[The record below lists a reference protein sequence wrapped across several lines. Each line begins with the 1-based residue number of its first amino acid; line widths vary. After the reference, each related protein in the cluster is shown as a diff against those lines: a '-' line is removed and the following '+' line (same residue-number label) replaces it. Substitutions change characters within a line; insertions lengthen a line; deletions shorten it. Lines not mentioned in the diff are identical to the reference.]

1 MTRLPEF
8 PRQQKRINHIAVA
21 LISSLIVGSTLF
33 NPIHPLLVVG
43 VALLPICFLIA
54 VNSLFYLCLGFVVF
68 SFFRIHEVFPVLMP
82 LRIPILLAL
91 PTLGL
96 LCWQTMC
103 VKTLKVYWTRDL
115 TAFAVFF
122 ALVTIGLFLSM
133 SKGLAFSYYTST
145 YSKIGIM
152 VLAISWIMKKP
163 EDFALAARIFVIAGM
178 IVAAVAVSRKM
189 QGLGLVEGSRVTI
202 GRDYGSVLGD
212 PNDLALVLGFPL
224 SFATALAIFRP
235 TLFDRLLGAI
245 GTLLICWGIIAT
257 QSRGGLLGIVTVMG
271 IAGNRVIKNKVI
283 LAGIGAVGLAGLM
296 VMAGINDR
304 KSGGAAEAGIDES
317 AMGRIYAWQ
326 AAWRMA
332 VQRPLNGVGLDNFV
346 DNYFFFSSHWDG
358 MNHAVHSTWLGVLA
372 ETGFPGFISFV
383 TMVVL
388 MVLTNLKSTKILDE
402 TNAPTSTKATAL
414 ALVGGIAGFCVSGT
428 FLTQGFTWPIYILLA
443 LTVAL
448 SRYTNTLVHIK
459 APKKSRS
466 DSSTTLTSIRRLS
479 PKARRR

>member
-1 MTRLPEF
+1 
-8 PRQQKRINHIAVA
+8 
-21 LISSLIVGSTLF
+21 
-33 NPIHPLLVVG
+33 
-43 VALLPICFLIA
+43 
-54 VNSLFYLCLGFVVF
+54 
-68 SFFRIHEVFPVLMP
+68 
-82 LRIPILLAL
+82 
-91 PTLGL
+91 
-96 LCWQTMC
+96 
-103 VKTLKVYWTRDL
+103 
-115 TAFAVFF
+115 
-122 ALVTIGLFLSM
+122 
-133 SKGLAFSYYTST
+133 
-145 YSKIGIM
+145 
-152 VLAISWIMKKP
+152 MKKP